1 MIKFLGPQPD
11 ESIGHARECSR
22 PGCWSSDLHSFKG
35 KPLEMTPRTRK
46 APPRAMA
53 MLESLRGLGYSTAA
67 ALSDIVDNSISAGA
81 TEVRID
87 FQWDGAASRVLILD
101 NGRGMTDP
109 ELERAMRLGDKNPLA
124 TRDAHDLGRFGMGL
138 KTASLSQ
145 CRRLTVASVKAKEQS
160 CLRWDL
166 DELASNPES
175 DWLLFEGPAN
185 GSQKHLDSLDGRKA
199 GTLVLW
205 ETLDRIVTTGYTA
218 DDFGDLIDNVESH
231 LAMVFHRLLQ
241 GPRARFKLLLNG
253 RVVEPWDPF
262 MSGHPAKPW
271 TSPVATHRTD
281 AGVVSAQCHVLP
293 HRDRLTVAE
302 FEENAGPAGWT
313 AQQGFYVYRNERLLV
328 AGDWLGLGNARAW
341 NREEP
346 HRLAR
351 IRLDI
356 PNTADA
362 EWKIDVRKSTARPPV
377 SLRPWL
383 MALAENTRD
392 RARRVFAFR
401 GTPSPTAGNQPIEQ
415 AWRVERLKAGMRYR
429 IDNSHPSVA
438 AVMERAGD
446 LQPLVKAM
454 LRVIEETVPV
464 QRIWLDTAENKE
476 TPRTSF
482 EGEPNAAV
490 IEVASV
496 LFNDLIERKGLSV
509 EEARKSMLRTE
520 PFQKYPTLIVKL
532 GRNE

>member
-1 MIKFLGPQPD
+1 M
-11 ESIGHARECSR
+11 SH
-22 PGCWSSDLHSFKG
+22 
-35 KPLEMTPRTRK
+35 RTRK

-67 ALSDIVDNSISAGA
+67 ALADIVDNSISAGA
-81 TEVRID
+81 SEVRID
-87 FQWDGAASRVLILD
+87 FVWDGADSRVSILD
-101 NGRGMTDP
+101 DGRGMNDP
-109 ELERAMRLGDKNPLA
+109 ELEGAMRLGDKSPLA
-124 TRDAHDLGRFGMGL
+124 MRDAHDLGRFGMGL

-145 CRRLTVASVKAKEQS
+145 CRRLTVASVRDGERS

-166 DELASNPES
+166 DELAANADS
-175 DWLLFEGPAN
+175 DWLLFEGPAD
-185 GSQKHLDSLDGRKA
+185 GSEQHLAGLEGRNA

-205 ETLDRIVTTGYTA
+205 ETLDRIVTAGYTA
-218 DDFGDLIDNVESH
+218 DNFNDLVDGVELH

-241 GPRARFKLLLNG
+241 GPHARIKLLLNG
-253 RVVEPWDPF
+253 RAVRPWDPF
-262 MSGHPAKPW
+262 MSGHSAKPW
-271 TSPVATHRTD
+271 TSPVATQRTD
-281 AGVVSAQCHVLP
+281 NGLVLAQCHVLP
-293 HRDRLTVAE
+293 HRDKLTLAE

-328 AGDWLGLGNARAW
+328 AGGWLGLGNGRAW
-341 NREEP
+341 NREEA

-362 EWKIDVRKSTARPPV
+362 DWKIDVRKSTARPPM

-401 GTPSPTAGNQPIEQ
+401 GTPAPAAGNQPIEQ

-429 IDNSHPSVA
+429 IDDTHPSVA
-438 AVMERAGD
+438 AVLERSGE
-446 LQPLVKAM
+446 LTPLVRAM

-476 TPRTSF
+476 TPRTAF
-482 EGEPNAAV
+482 EGEPNTAV
-490 IEVASV
+490 IEVATV
-496 LFNDLIERKGLSV
+496 LFNDLIERKGLSA
-509 EEARKSMLRTE
+509 EEARRSMLRTE
-520 PFQKYPTLIVKL
+520 PFQKYPTLVAKL